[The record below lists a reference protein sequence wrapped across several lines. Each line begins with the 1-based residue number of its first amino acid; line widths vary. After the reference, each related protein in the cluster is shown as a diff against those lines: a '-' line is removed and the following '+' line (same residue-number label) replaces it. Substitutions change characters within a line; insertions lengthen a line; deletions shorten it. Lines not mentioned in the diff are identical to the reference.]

1 MRKSCRDENRWHQ
14 FPLRRRVRE
23 RFMNAMMPRIPEGLR
38 ARLPAMAAL
47 LLVSAV
53 AFSFGFVP
61 LRTSHDEW
69 WHLKT
74 GQWILNHGHL
84 PLNDIFTYTGENIR
98 WHNHEWL
105 SQILFYKIFEWGG
118 RHAIGDLRALLT
130 FRALVVALTF
140 ALVAVAARIGSRS
153 WGVAALVS
161 VVMADISR
169 RAIAP
174 RPPILSYLLFA
185 AFLIVLMQWKRG
197 RLRGRWLLTL
207 PVVTVLWANLHGM
220 VLLGIAATAA
230 FAGGEVLEWL
240 AMRGGAWRRSR
251 RSDSLR
257 PEAPFPWR
265 RVVLLSGVTL
275 ACIAAAT
282 LNPAGAA
289 LFTLSR
295 KFTADPVLQRSI
307 AEMLPTPGLIQ
318 RFTDAAGTAQWMF
331 SPISISFWATVAL
344 LAVLFVVNRGRLRYG
359 ADYILTGFFLH
370 QAVMHW
376 RLLPL
381 FAIAAAGPIAFLLRA
396 ALQRANLW
404 HRTRMGAALF
414 AVAGALGAVY
424 VFAVGEPPPQTFAR
438 RNADLWRGKTH
449 EPSDYPAPM
458 MQFIIDTQLP
468 DRMFSESNYCGY
480 AIWRLS
486 PEHHKLFTDNR
497 FDVFGS
503 EFFRLETAVLNALPA
518 GVEFIDGQQL
528 EMSWS
533 EILDHY
539 GVNFIVVSRGQ
550 KLNQALRDSQA
561 WRLIYYFAQPGDPA
575 DSGFNIWLR
584 NDPAFAAVVERARRN
599 FRAQNPMKR
608 PPETMAPEPV
618 TTSTISV
625 DTHETTDS
633 QGNEHP

>member
-1 MRKSCRDENRWHQ
+1 M
-14 FPLRRRVRE
+14 VG
-23 RFMNAMMPRIPEGLR
+23 MMPRIPEGLR
-38 ARLPAMAAL
+38 ARLPALAAL
-47 LLVSAV
+47 LLVSVV

-61 LRTSHDEW
+61 LRASHDEW

-74 GQWILNHGHL
+74 GQWILDHHRL

-105 SQILFYKIFEWGG
+105 SQILFYKIYEWGD
-118 RHAIGDLRALLT
+118 RHAIGDLRAMLT
-130 FRALVVALTF
+130 FRAFVVALTF
-140 ALVAVAARIGSRS
+140 ALVAVAARIASRS
-153 WGVAALVS
+153 WGVAALVG

-169 RAIAP
+169 RAISP

-197 RLRGRWLLTL
+197 RLRGRWLWAL
-207 PVVTVLWANLHGM
+207 PVVSVLWANLHGM
-220 VLLGIAATAA
+220 VLLGIAATGAY
-230 FAGGEVLEWL
+230 AGGEVLEWL
-240 AMRGGAWRRSR
+240 AARVDVWWRNRRSAA
-251 RSDSLR
+251 SS
-257 PEAPFPWR
+257 PAAAFPWR
-265 RVVLLSGVTL
+265 PVSLLSGVTL

-282 LNPAGAA
+282 INPAGAA

-295 KFTADPVLQRSI
+295 KFMTDPVLQRTI
-307 AEMLPTPGLIQ
+307 AEMLPTPGLIL
-318 RFTDAAGTAQWMF
+318 RFTDAAGIQQWMF
-331 SPISISFWATVAL
+331 SPISVSFWATVAL
-344 LAVLFVVNRGRLRYG
+344 LAVLFLVNRGRLRCG
-359 ADYILTGFFLH
+359 ADYILTGFFLN

-381 FAIAAAGPIAFLLRA
+381 FGIAAAGSFAYLIHASLLRA
-396 ALQRANLW
+396 GLW
-404 HRTRMGAALF
+404 RRPRMGVAIF
-414 AVAGALGAVY
+414 AVASTLGAVY

-458 MQFIIDTQLP
+458 MQFIVDTQLP

-486 PEHHKLFTDNR
+486 PEYHKLFTDNR

-503 EFFRLETAVLNALPA
+503 KFFRLETAVLNALPA
-518 GVEFIDGQQL
+518 GVEFIDGERL

-539 GVNFIVVSRGQ
+539 GVNFIMVSREQ
-550 KLNQALRDSQA
+550 KLNQALRDSRA
-561 WRLIYYFAQPGDPA
+561 WRLIYYFAQPDDPPT
-575 DSGFNIWLR
+575 SGFNIWLR

-599 FRAQNPMKR
+599 FRTQNPMKQQ
-608 PPETMAPEPV
+608 PDTMAPEPV
-618 TTSTISV
+618 TTSTVSA
-625 DTHETTDS
+625 DAFETTDT
-633 QGNEHP
+633 QGSDHP